1 MSNRKKIHLSNVKFN
16 KTITLTNNLN
26 LNIVSHKSYTL
37 NNLKLFLRSNQI
49 KFQMNLHFVSHN

>member
-26 LNIVSHKSYTL
+26 LNIVSHKNYTL